1 MSDKRGATFGPT
13 QRLEKSYAAAISK
26 ITKRILAPIKPE
38 QSLSEWLHELHE
50 RSQAA
55 DVQEASNLLAQQMV
69 HWTNIKN
76 ARSWREAAAKS
87 QRSRELYRL
96 LQHEMQGP
104 VGIQV
109 QRLIQDN
116 AGYISS
122 VPLDAA
128 RVLVDEVTRA
138 QQAGARAST
147 ISKMLKT
154 RFPQLLKSRV
164 HLISRTETAK
174 ASTAL
179 TQARCAELD
188 IQFYQW
194 LTSDDQRVRTAH
206 KKMNNVIVPWAQPPD
221 PEALVGEKSAGHYHA
236 GEIYNCRCTQR
247 VILAIEDINFPA
259 RVYWN
264 GSVHM
269 MTKQKFIATVAPRAV
284 GPFTL

>member
-1 MSDKRGATFGPT
+1 MPDKRGTTFGPT
-13 QRLEKSYAAAISK
+13 QRLEKQYGAAIGR
-26 ITKRILAPIKPE
+26 IVKRILAPIRQE
-38 QSLSEWLHELHE
+38 ASLEEWLQSIAE

-55 DVQEASNLLAQQMV
+55 DVQEASNLLAQNMV
-69 HWTNIKN
+69 RWASIRN
-76 ARSWREAAAKS
+76 AKSWREAAAKS
-87 QRSRELYRL
+87 QKSRELYRL

-128 RVLVDEVTRA
+128 RVLVDEVARA
-138 QQAGARAST
+138 QQSGARAST

-179 TQARCAELD
+179 TQARCEELSLD
-188 IQFYQW
+188 WYVW
-194 LTSDDQRVRTAH
+194 KTSEDQRVRESH
-206 KKMNNVIVPWAQPPD
+206 RKMDGVLCSWVDPPD
-221 PEALVGEKSAGHYHA
+221 PEALVGVKSTLGHYAA
-236 GEIYNCRCTQR
+236 GSCPNCRCLIMPLLSIDDIGWPKKVYSNGAIHTLTKTQFKQR
-247 VILAIEDINFPA
+247 F
-259 RVYWN
+259 
-264 GSVHM
+264 S
-269 MTKQKFIATVAPRAV
+269 TKGMESAA
-284 GPFTL
+284 

>member
-1 MSDKRGATFGPT
+1 MPDKRGTTFGGSG
-13 QRLEKSYAAAISK
+13 RLEKQYGAAIGR
-26 ITKRILAPIKPE
+26 IVKRILAPIRPE
-38 QSLSEWLHELHE
+38 QSLEEWLQSIAE

-69 HWTNIKN
+69 RWASIRN

-164 HLISRTETAK
+164 MLISRTESSK
-174 ASTAL
+174 ASLAL
-179 TQARCAELD
+179 TAARCSELN
-188 IQFYQW
+188 IEFAQW
-194 LTSDDQRVRTAH
+194 LTSDDQRVRTSH
-206 KKMNNVIVPWAQPPD
+206 KLMNKTIFAWNDLPS
-221 PEALVGEKSAGHYHA
+221 PEHLAGEKSNLGAYGP
-236 GEIYNCRCTQR
+236 GGCPNCRC
-247 VILAIEDINFPA
+247 VVAPVLSVHDLHFPA
-259 RVYWN
+259 KVYRS
-264 GSVHM
+264 GSITHM
-269 MTKQKFIATVAPRAV
+269 NKQQFLAAFSSSKSLAA
-284 GPFTL
+284 